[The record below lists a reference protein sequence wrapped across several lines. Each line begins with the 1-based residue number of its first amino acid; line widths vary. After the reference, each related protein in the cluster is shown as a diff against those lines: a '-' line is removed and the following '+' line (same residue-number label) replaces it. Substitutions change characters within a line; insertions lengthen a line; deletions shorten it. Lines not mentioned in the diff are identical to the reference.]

1 MSFNPFQGISK
12 RRKIAQTNEAGQ
24 SITPDGLKQVRS
36 IGSQILFFCSL
47 IVSHCSLELIV
58 SLRFIDTMFVGWDAA
73 E

>member
-36 IGSQILFFCSL
+36 IGSQILFFSFSYCVTL
-47 IVSHCSLELIV
+47 
-58 SLRFIDTMFVGWDAA
+58 
-73 E
+73 